1 MSIISQY
8 LTHEKFK
15 KFCESTYWY
24 HTLDLG
30 DGIVTDGMYD
40 LRPYLDL
47 HEFPDSLEDKS
58 VLDVGCSD
66 GFYSFDF
73 ERRGADSVTSLDI
86 VNFDGAPHVDPSPAK
101 REKYVNKYKRELDE
115 YKTYKDIFEQL
126 GLKGAHKFRVL
137 IDYFDSIAEFQNH
150 SIYELETI
158 GRKFD
163 FVFCGALM
171 EHLKD
176 PLKAL
181 EQLCLATNDTC
192 VITLSGALPLAR
204 VRHDSFRMKLARL
217 CLKLLGVRQEF
228 SINDVEGIL
237 RYVGNMAGGTF
248 YYIHPSTFKEMA
260 LASGFRDVRIGAE
273 FNVLDRRH
281 NVPQHFVVF
290 HCRV

>member
-1 MSIISQY
+1 MSYIKQS
-8 LTHEKFK
+8 LTPEKFK
-15 KFCESTYWY
+15 EFCESTYWY

-30 DGIVTDGMYD
+30 NGITTDGMYD

-47 HEFPDSLEDKS
+47 HEFPDSLEGKS

-86 VNFDGAPHVDPSPAK
+86 VNFDGTPHVDPSPSK

-115 YKTYKDIFEQL
+115 YKTYKDIFKEL

-137 IDYFDSIAEFQNH
+137 IDYFDSIVNFQNH
-150 SIYELETI
+150 SIYELEAL

-181 EQLCLATNDTC
+181 EQLCLATSDTC
-192 VITLSGALPLAR
+192 VITLSGALPVAR
-204 VRHDSFRMKLARL
+204 VRRENFRMKLARIGL
-217 CLKLLGVRQEF
+217 RLLGVRKEF
-228 SINDVEGIL
+228 SANDEDRIL
-237 RYVGNMAGGTF
+237 RYVGNYAGGTF
-248 YYIHPSTFKEMA
+248 YYIHPTTFKEMA
-260 LASGFRDVRIGAE
+260 LASGFKEVRIREE
-273 FNVLDRRH
+273 FDVLDRRH

-290 HCRV
+290 HCSV